1 MQSFFLVCLLLSY
14 GLTHVAAQDVI
25 YLKSIPPVQPPVIT
39 NKTIRFNIDLVFN
52 DCSQEYWV
60 YYAAKQQQL
69 VIEFIG
75 VHIEASP
82 VEIRGTSI
90 ASGVVVENG
99 STNFALSG
107 KRARITMALREGWHY
122 ESWVISGKVLR
133 LQLWAEVRP
142 KEFLRKN
149 GGRVIVP
156 TILTLL
162 GLSLVAFSVIF
173 FTGR

>member
-1 MQSFFLVCLLLSY
+1 MPV
-14 GLTHVAAQDVI
+14 VAQDVI
-25 YLKSIPPVQPPVIT
+25 HLKSIPPVQPPVIT

-52 DCSQEYWV
+52 ACPQEHWV
-60 YYAAKQQQL
+60 YYSAKQQQL
-69 VIEFIG
+69 VIEFVG

-90 ASGVVVENG
+90 VSGVVIENS

-107 KRARITMALREGWHY
+107 NRARITMALREGWHY

-142 KEFLRKN
+142 KEFLRKK

-156 TILTLL
+156 TVVTLL
-162 GLSLVAFSVIF
+162 GLSLVAFTVIF
-173 FTGR
+173 FTSR